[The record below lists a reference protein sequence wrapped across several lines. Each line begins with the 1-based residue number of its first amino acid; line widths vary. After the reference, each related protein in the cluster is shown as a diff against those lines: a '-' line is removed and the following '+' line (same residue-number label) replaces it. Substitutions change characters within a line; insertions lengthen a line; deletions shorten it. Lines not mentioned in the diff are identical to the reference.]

1 MNSTLHLSR
10 AFVEFG
16 PFTADEMRAFLE
28 RGILKS
34 TDYIRVGSSET
45 WLHVDEWATTTAPK
59 AAAKPAVE
67 AKAAAEAKPAAK
79 KAPAKKAAPAKS
91 GASRKK
97 AS

>member
-1 MNSTLHLSR
+1 MSSTLHLSR

-45 WLHVDEWATTTAPK
+45 WLHVDEWAATGS
-59 AAAKPAVE
+59 KPAVQPV
-67 AKAAAEAKPAAK
+67 AEAKPAAAK
-79 KAPAKKAAPAKS
+79 KAPAKKAAPKAD
-91 GASRKK
+91 APAKK
-97 AS
+97 AAKK

>member
-1 MNSTLHLSR
+1 MSSTLHLSR

-45 WLHVDEWATTTAPK
+45 WLHVDEWAATAPK
-59 AAAKPAVE
+59 PAAKP
-67 AKAAAEAKPAAK
+67 AAEAKPAPVK
-79 KAPAKKAAPAKS
+79 KAPAKKAAAKAAAPAKK
-91 GASRKK
+91 AAKK
-97 AS
+97 

>member
-16 PFTADEMRAFLE
+16 PFTVDEMRAFLE

-45 WLHVDEWATTTAPK
+45 WLHVDEWAASAPK
-59 AAAKPAVE
+59 AAKPAVE
-67 AKAAAEAKPAAK
+67 ATAAPEAKPAAK
-79 KAPAKKAAPAKS
+79 KAPAKKAALA
-91 GASRKK
+91 KK
-97 AS
+97 AAKK